1 AARPGAS
8 PCHRFPPSIPPPCP
22 SGSAPRI
29 PPPFTPPPGTPGSGR
44 PVPPPPPPR
53 LGTRGKRPLGTMLG
67 LTHFGVN
74 LTRLEPGA
82 CSALRHWH
90 SHEDE
95 FIYVLEGEVTL
106 VTDAGEQVLG
116 EGMAAGFVAG
126 VADGHHLTNRTDRP
140 ALYLEVGDRSPDD
153 EVRYPDDDLVFP
165 RRDGVFRRT
174 SGEPY

>member
-1 AARPGAS
+1 M
-8 PCHRFPPSIPPPCP
+8 PSLPALDPATVPEWL
-22 SGSAPRI
+22 GSAYPAS
-29 PPPFTPPPGTPGSGR
+29 FHA
-44 PVPPPPPPR
+44 R

-153 EVRYPDDDLVFP
+153 EVRYPDDDLVFS

>member
-1 AARPGAS
+1 MPSLPVLDPAS
-8 PCHRFPPSIPPPCP
+8 VPEWH
-22 SGSAPRI
+22 GSAYPESLRA
-29 PPPFTPPPGTPGSGR
+29 
-44 PVPPPPPPR
+44 R
-53 LGTRGKRPLGTMLG
+53 LGTRGKRPLGTVLG

-74 LTRLEPGA
+74 LTRLAPGA

-95 FIYVLEGEVTL
+95 FVYVLEGEVTL

-116 EGMAAGFVAG
+116 AGMAAGFAAG
-126 VADGHHLTNRTDRP
+126 LADGHHLINRTDRP

-153 EVRYPDDDLVFP
+153 EVRYPDDDLVLA